1 MNGIFSPDST
11 LMKVLGAVSDVVII
25 SFLWLLCSLPVV
37 TLGASSTAAYYALV
51 KVVRRQRGYLT
62 HEFFRSFRSNL
73 KDAVLLTVIYEVV
86 AFLLVYNIV
95 DMYNALGETNSDMSF
110 YLMVA
115 YVALLVLL
123 IGIAIYTWP
132 VLSRFT
138 VKGMPLFRFSLYAVF
153 RHLPV
158 TLVLLVLHVLTA
170 LGLYLFPAALLF
182 LPAVCLWIQSLLM
195 EPVLRKHM
203 TPEMLAQ
210 WDGED
215 HLDE

>member
-11 LMKVLGAVSDVVII
+11 LMRVLTAVSDVAII
-25 SFLWLLCSLPVV
+25 SFLWLLCSLPIV
-37 TLGASSTAAYYALV
+37 TLGASSTAAYYALI
-51 KVVRRQRGYLT
+51 KVVKRQRGYLT
-62 HEFFRSFRSNL
+62 REFFRSFKSNF
-73 KDAVLLTVIYEVV
+73 KDATILTVIYEVV

-95 DMYNALGETNSDMSF
+95 DMYRALGESNSDMSF

-123 IGIAIYTWP
+123 AGITIYTWP

-138 VKGMPLFRFSLYAVF
+138 VKGMPLFRFALYAVF
-153 RHLPV
+153 RHLPT
-158 TLVLLVLHVLTA
+158 TLALLVLYVLIV
-170 LGLYLFPAALLF
+170 LGIYIFPAALLF
-182 LPAVCLWIQSLLM
+182 LPAVCLWIQSFLM

-215 HLDE
+215 NSDE